1 MDTGSDF
8 RVATLAKRIPITL
21 KRVDAIRERLEMH
34 KEALGMDYDAL
45 DSMLR
50 VAYTHAYGNDF
61 LFRITRRLNR
71 MENDEKE

>member
-1 MDTGSDF
+1 MDGRDDF
-8 RVATLAKRIPITL
+8 RVAELAKKIPVTLARI
-21 KRVDAIRERLEMH
+21 DAVRARLEQH
-34 KEALGMDYDAL
+34 KEALGLDYDAL